1 MIGQV
6 DGNTNINYNN
16 NQSLNLYVPQFFWLC
31 KNLGSSLPIIGLQN
45 SDIVINLILRNVN
58 ELIISKTGDQLSN
71 DQVAQ
76 IHLEKGT
83 MFTKYIFLEDS
94 ERKFFANQ
102 RLQYLVEQLQVIPQS
117 LNTTGITENND
128 IVSVNNYE
136 HLVPIDFNHPV
147 KELYWIIQRPE
158 AILNIDND
166 DELIPYGGNGLI
178 IQVMFILLEII

>member
-1 MIGQV
+1 M
-6 DGNTNINYNN
+6 Y
-16 NQSLNLYVPQFFWLC
+16 LNFWFC

-94 ERKFFANQ
+94 ERKFLQIKDYNIWLNSY
-102 RLQYLVEQLQVIPQS
+102 RLYHNL
-117 LNTTGITENND
+117 
-128 IVSVNNYE
+128 
-136 HLVPIDFNHPV
+136 
-147 KELYWIIQRPE
+147 
-158 AILNIDND
+158 
-166 DELIPYGGNGLI
+166 
-178 IQVMFILLEII
+178 